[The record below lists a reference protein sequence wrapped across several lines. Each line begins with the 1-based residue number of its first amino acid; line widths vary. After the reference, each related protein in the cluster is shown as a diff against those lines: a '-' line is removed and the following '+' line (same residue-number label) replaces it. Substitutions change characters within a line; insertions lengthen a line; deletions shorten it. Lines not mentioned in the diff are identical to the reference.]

1 MRQEAAVHACT
12 IAGFDGTIDSLGRL
26 NGKFVYEFLS
36 PSAAPTFGETANA
49 EMWQVVRVR

>member
-1 MRQEAAVHACT
+1 MPTRVR